1 MKTLI
6 AKTAIAAA
14 MIAGAASAASA
25 GGYGNGYVYWQDG
38 YQSFHSRAVAGAAPN
53 SNATFIYGVRC
64 SYEYRIGYGGERVRV
79 KVCN

>member
-1 MKTLI
+1 MKPTIIKAALATLLF
-6 AKTAIAAA
+6 
-14 MIAGAASAASA
+14 AGAASAASA

-79 KVCN
+79 KICN